1 MTSSSTNPYLLITMG
16 PTGSGKSSLIKA
28 VCEHLELPITKNKVL
43 IDDLVVDNPYYR
55 HKVKE
60 FLNKFLKTKSY
71 DELIELFEK
80 GDTYLQRIFNNFYFS
95 TRSQTYCYKSSRYY
109 GELLKEDDIQFNK
122 DNEKLTLTKNFT
134 LEEHQRFNCNNT
146 NDIKLK
152 ELIDKHTSF
161 VLETT
166 GTSFPNWLVK
176 IPKLAK
182 YQIIFAI
189 PGVNTCKLLTRNKTR
204 AITTLKHFLINPYN
218 TEPPRLP
225 TVDEKKYK
233 TVVKRIIST
242 FNTMIEQNKQKYRL
256 LIFNNDID
264 HQPMTLEYDSN
275 SSNSSNNSDIL
286 DILETIFDTQTPCVK
301 GGKVKKLS
309 S

>member
-28 VCEHLELPITKNKVL
+28 VCEYLRLPTTKNKVL

-55 HKVKE
+55 TKVKE
-60 FLNKFLKTKSY
+60 FLNTKSY
-71 DELIELFEK
+71 DELIKLFEE
-80 GDTYLQRIFNNFYFS
+80 GDTDLQNTFNRFYFS
-95 TRSQTYCYKSSRYY
+95 TRSQIYCYKSSRYY
-109 GELLKEDDIQFNK
+109 GEVLNKADTEFNK
-122 DNEKLTLTKNFT
+122 YNEKLTLTKDFT
-134 LEEHQRFNCNNT
+134 SEEHKRFNCDNT

-152 ELIDKHTSF
+152 KLIDKHQSF

-166 GTSFPNWLVK
+166 GTSFPDWLVK
-176 IPKLAK
+176 IPKLAN

-204 AITTLKHFLINPYN
+204 AITTLKHFLINPYK
-218 TEPPRLP
+218 TEPEPEPPRLP

-242 FNTMIEQNKQKYRL
+242 FNTMIEQKNQKYRL

-286 DILETIFDTQTPCVK
+286 ETIFDTQTPCVK

>member
-28 VCEHLELPITKNKVL
+28 VCEYLRLPTTKNKVL

-55 HKVKE
+55 TKVKE

-95 TRSQTYCYKSSRYY
+95 TRSQTYCYKSSSYY
-109 GELLKEDDIQFNK
+109 GKLLKEDDIQFNK

-204 AITTLKHFLINPYN
+204 AITTLKHFLINPYK

-286 DILETIFDTQTPCVK
+286 ETIFDTQTPCVK

>member
-1 MTSSSTNPYLLITMG
+1 MTSSSKNPYLLITMG

-28 VCEHLELPITKNKVL
+28 VCEHLKLPITKNKVL

-55 HKVKE
+55 NKVKE
-60 FLNKFLKTKSY
+60 FLNTKSY
-71 DELIELFEK
+71 DELIKLFKK
-80 GDTYLQRIFNNFYFS
+80 GDTDLQKTFNNFYFS

-109 GELLKEDDIQFNK
+109 GTLLTKDDIQFNK
-122 DNEKLTLTKNFT
+122 DNEKLTLTKDFIPEDHN
-134 LEEHQRFNCNNT
+134 RFNCNNT

-152 ELIDKHTSF
+152 KLIDKHKSF
-161 VLETT
+161 VLETM
-166 GTSFPNWLVK
+166 GTSFPDWLVK
-176 IPKLAK
+176 IPKLAN

-204 AITTLKHFLINPYN
+204 AITTLKHFLNDPNN

-225 TVDEKKYK
+225 TVDERIYK
-233 TVVKRIIST
+233 TDVKQIIST
-242 FNTMIEQNKQKYRL
+242 FNTMIKQNNKKYRL
-256 LIFNNDID
+256 LIFNNNID
-264 HQPMTLEYDSN
+264 YQPMTLVYDSN
-275 SSNSSNNSDIL
+275 SSNNSN
-286 DILETIFDTQTPCVK
+286 ILETIFDTQTPCVK

>member
-55 HKVKE
+55 TKVKE
-60 FLNKFLKTKSY
+60 FLNTKSY
-71 DELIELFEK
+71 DELIKLFEE
-80 GDTYLQRIFNNFYFS
+80 GDTDLQTTFNNFYFS

-109 GELLKEDDIQFNK
+109 GKLLKEDDIQFNK

-134 LEEHQRFNCNNT
+134 LEEHQRFNCDNT